1 MVEVSRKDIG
11 AATLLGELSGLCD
24 RGFALAV
31 HIRYTRPTLL
41 YQTYAQGWGD
51 HYSENGFMLVD
62 PTVHWGLANVGA
74 IEWERLVA
82 QDTSGVIAAARSH
95 GLTNGWTYAVGPAT
109 SRSLGSLTSSQ
120 PFTAQTR
127 ARCCA
132 IIDEIHA
139 LTDGFDSFPPDLQ
152 DRLRTLKF

>member
-1 MVEVSRKDIG
+1 MIDVSRRDI
-11 AATLLGELSGLCD
+11 AAALLLSQLATICD

-41 YQTYAQGWGD
+41 YQTYARDWGD
-51 HYSENGFMLVD
+51 HYSEKGYMMVD
-62 PTVHWGLANVGA
+62 PTVHWGLANTGA
-74 IEWERLVA
+74 IDWSDLVP
-82 QDTSGVIAAARSH
+82 QDTSGVIAAAQAY

-120 PFTAQTR
+120 PFPPEAH

-132 IIDEIHA
+132 IIDQIHA
-139 LTDGFDSFPPDLQ
+139 LTEGFDSLAPDLQ